1 MFVGHNFDSERGYTI
16 SLERGGEAEGVFWTR
31 LLRMLDAAHLEPDA
45 CFFSNALMGL
55 KPGKAT
61 GHMPSVPEYKKQC
74 ESFLKRQVEIVR
86 PSAVVALGAQATR
99 YVSKINGVHVQL
111 LHPGDRCLSSLATR
125 DERLVAE
132 GSKLRG
138 FLDSLDDR
146 LLAVATPEVCPADA
160 QREQHMASAVR
171 EKEQMTRKTI
181 NNVTGTDA
189 WGFRIGSRNSF
200 LMQTLEQGGKSKEEI
215 RLEFVHQFP
224 ASAGKS
230 TFPVFFT
237 DVIRTFGSASVSR
250 CVRIESDERGQL
262 HLDPERA
269 RQVKAAVA
277 AGILGEINALKSNFP
292 KKKQQALDAIVE
304 KFHAPRK

>member
-1 MFVGHNFDSERGYTI
+1 MCIRDR
-16 SLERGGEAEGVFWTR
+16 
-31 LLRMLDAAHLEPDA
+31 LDAAHLEPDA

-146 LLAVATPEVCPADA
+146 LLAVATPEVLSLI
-160 QREQHMASAVR
+160 H
-171 EKEQMTRKTI
+171 I
-181 NNVTGTDA
+181 
-189 WGFRIGSRNSF
+189 
-200 LMQTLEQGGKSKEEI
+200 
-215 RLEFVHQFP
+215 
-224 ASAGKS
+224 
-230 TFPVFFT
+230 
-237 DVIRTFGSASVSR
+237 
-250 CVRIESDERGQL
+250 
-262 HLDPERA
+262 
-269 RQVKAAVA
+269 
-277 AGILGEINALKSNFP
+277 
-292 KKKQQALDAIVE
+292 
-304 KFHAPRK
+304 